1 MERVLETRI
10 GRRGIIVGA
19 GGFAFMS
26 LGLPLAAAPRSAPPR
41 RPGCRD
47 LTADDA
53 TEGWD
58 LRGKLALV
66 TGCNSGIGFETM
78 RVLAKRGAHV
88 LGAARTLQKAEA
100 ACSQVVGETTPLTV
114 ELTDFASMESAAG
127 KVAALG
133 RPLDILI
140 CNAGVMSPPQR
151 TLSHGVE
158 LQFAVNHLG
167 HFFLVDR
174 LLGQVTAAP
183 DGRIVVLSS
192 ELHRRAPAQGI
203 KFDDL
208 AWEADDYDGFV
219 AYAHSKLAN
228 VLFTREL
235 SRRLAAT
242 NASANAVHPGVIKTN
257 LVRHMPESV
266 QAGDWDDRNVAQ
278 GATTSCY
285 VAGDPSLR
293 GVSGYYFTDCNAVE
307 PSELALDDMAAK
319 RLWSVS
325 EELVAAASA

>member
-1 MERVLETRI
+1 MLAGI
-10 GRRGIIVGA
+10 DRRGVLVGA
-19 GGFAFMS
+19 GGLALLS
-26 LGLPLAAAPRSAPPR
+26 AGSALAAATRPVPPKR
-41 RPGCRD
+41 LDCRD

-58 LRGKLALV
+58 LSGKLALV

-88 LGAARTLQKAEA
+88 LGAARTLEKATK
-100 ACSQVVGETTPLTV
+100 ACAQVSGETTPLLI
-114 ELTDFASMESAAG
+114 ELTDFPSIDSAAG
-127 KVAALG
+127 QVGKLG
-133 RPLDILI
+133 RPLDMLI

-167 HFFLVDR
+167 HFVLVER
-174 LLGQVTAAP
+174 LLDQVTAAA

-192 ELHRRAPAQGI
+192 ELHRGAPPQGI

-208 AWEADDYDGFV
+208 AWDAGDYDGFV

-235 SRRLAAT
+235 SRRLEST

-293 GVSGYYFTDCNAVE
+293 GVSGYYFTDCNAVQ
-307 PSELALDDMAAK
+307 PSELALDDEAAA
-319 RLWSVS
+319 RLWAIS
-325 EELVAAASA
+325 EQLVAATST

>member
-1 MERVLETRI
+1 MGIDRREVL
-10 GRRGIIVGA
+10 VGA
-19 GGFAFMS
+19 GS
-26 LGLPLAAAPRSAPPR
+26 LALTSAIPISAAAARRVPPKR
-41 RPGCRD
+41 MDCKE

-58 LRGKLALV
+58 LGGKLALV

-88 LGAARTLQKAEA
+88 LGAARTSEKAGK
-100 ACSQVVGETTPLTV
+100 ACAQVTGDATPLTI
-114 ELTDFASMESAAG
+114 ELTDFASIDSAAG
-127 KVAALG
+127 QVAALG
-133 RPLDILI
+133 RPLDMLI
-140 CNAGVMSPPQR
+140 CNAGVMSLPER

-167 HFFLVDR
+167 HFLLVKR
-174 LLGQVTAAP
+174 LLDQVTAAD

-208 AWEADDYDGFV
+208 AWDAEDYDGFV

-235 SRRLAAT
+235 SRRLEST

-257 LVRHMPESV
+257 LVRHMPQSV

-285 VAGDPSLR
+285 VAGIPVCAAYQVTISPTVTPWSPASWPGTMPLP
-293 GVSGYYFTDCNAVE
+293 NAFGQY
-307 PSELALDDMAAK
+307 LK
-319 RLWSVS
+319 N
-325 EELVAAASA
+325 